1 MMLQYSRKLLSWK
14 NNMKISILGCGWLGL
29 ELGKNLVKLRHDVK
43 GSVTKHEKLNE
54 LRAAGIVPYSI
65 KTFESGI
72 QGDIRNFLSGSQFLI
87 IDIPPGLRKNPDLDF
102 VQKVKNLLPHID
114 RANIKRVL
122 FVSSTSVYADTPDFK
137 TYSEKDKTS
146 EQDNTA
152 RQLAAAEMVFLD
164 HPKIDASV
172 LRFGGLYGPERHPV
186 NVLSGREHI
195 KNANAPVN
203 LVHRDDCIQAILKLI
218 NLQKDNQVWN
228 LVTPEHPSKEKY
240 YTKIAKLRNLELPE
254 FEENSDSTGKKI
266 SSEKIQKE
274 LKFQFK
280 KGIWDA

>member
-1 MMLQYSRKLLSWK
+1 
-14 NNMKISILGCGWLGL
+14 MKISILGCGWLGL
-29 ELGKNLVKLRHDVK
+29 ELGKNLVNLRHDVK

-54 LRAAGIVPYSI
+54 LQAAGIVPYSI

-102 VQKVKNLLPHID
+102 VQKVKNLVPHIE
-114 RANIKRVL
+114 RANIIRVL
-122 FVSSTSVYADTPDFK
+122 FVSSTSVYADTADFR
-137 TYSEKDKTS
+137 TYSEKDNTN
-146 EQDNTA
+146 ENDNPA
-152 RQLAAAEMVFLD
+152 SQLAEAEKVFLD
-164 HPKIDASV
+164 HPKIDASI

-186 NVLSGREHI
+186 NFLSGRENL
-195 KNANAPVN
+195 KNADAPVN

-228 LVTPEHPSKEKY
+228 LVTPEYPSKKNY
-240 YTKIAKLRNLELPE
+240 YTKIAKLRNLEPPN
-254 FEENSDSTGKKI
+254 FAENSDSLGKKI

-280 KGIWDA
+280 KGVWNA